1 VSNVTRT
8 ITLQEVFFEG
18 SWVVRFNDKSFGPS
32 SPEDLEA
39 YSEEM
44 LNEISGALLRSL
56 LFIEYMKSGNSNMS
70 ATLNSDDPQGIWVRL
85 DG

>member
-1 VSNVTRT
+1 
-8 ITLQEVFFEG
+8 LQEVFFEG